1 MTLSPFDFIML
12 AVVAFKGTVALLFLR
27 WLDTSPKKTEATGT
41 DERLRQE
48 AL

>member
-27 WLDTSPKKTEATGT
+27 WLDTSPKKTEATDT